1 MADDRATLVRRH
13 MPLVEHIVLRVSAS
27 FPRHV
32 DRSDLVAAG
41 MLGLVEA
48 ANRFEPERGV
58 PFHRYAGTRIRG
70 AVLDAVRGLD
80 WVPRSTRQL
89 ARSADEAV
97 QRLAAHEGTTPTD
110 AEIAHEIGVSEDEL
124 RTMRERVHRGVIAAL
139 DEPGPGDGSPALT
152 ELLADRTAPGAEEQL
167 EQQELA
173 GYLRAALAELPER
186 HRLVVVGI
194 YLEGRS
200 FEEVAALL
208 GVTPSR
214 VSQLRSD
221 ALDMIRDGI
230 LAQFRPRSTEKPHG
244 RVAIRQARYAS
255 AIAEHSTWRER
266 IDLREVPSELLA

>member
-1 MADDRATLVRRH
+1 MGETREALVRQH

-41 MLGLVEA
+41 LLGLVEA
-48 ANRFEPERGV
+48 ANRFDPERGV

-70 AVLDAVRGLD
+70 AVLDAVRSLD

-97 QRLAAHEGTTPTD
+97 QRLAAHEGVAPTD
-110 AEIAHEIGVSEDEL
+110 AAIAAEMGVSEDDL
-124 RTMRERVHRGVIAAL
+124 RTMRERLHRGVIAAL
-139 DEPGPGDGSPALT
+139 DESGPSDGAPALA
-152 ELLADRTAPGAEEQL
+152 ELLADRTSPGAEERL
-167 EQQELA
+167 EQRELA

-194 YLEGRS
+194 YLEGRT
-200 FEEVAALL
+200 FDEVAELL

-230 LAQFRPRSTEKPHG
+230 VAQFRPKVEAKPHG

-255 AIAEHSTWRER
+255 AIAEHDTWRGR
-266 IDLREVPSELLA
+266 IDLRDPAEAIA